1 MSLVCHCGKLFR
13 TGSSTVYRNSSK
25 TGAGSPESDFRA
37 LDCKSVAR
45 SNWTEPRSRK
55 ARLFGSLRGIV
66 AKVERTAYLRLAVTF
81 PDVLAAPRSSAG
93 TLDVS
98 DGQRIFRLLANGILF
113 GKDKIVI
120 RYSGPLPTNPSEEY
134 WPRLCA
140 DRGRGASIRP
150 RHIAWPFGMRRIG
163 SQTHSATRS
172 RFIIGLTITVGKR
185 GARRRVLVRSILRGA
200 HAALVPR
207 RRAPRPTAQSRRARS
222 SGFL

>member
-1 MSLVCHCGKLFR
+1 MSLVCHCGKLLR

-37 LDCKSVAR
+37 LDCKSVGPDPIGPSHAPEKLAYSAR
-45 SNWTEPRSRK
+45 SE
-55 ARLFGSLRGIV
+55 GIV

-81 PDVLAAPRSSAG
+81 PDVLAGPRPSAG

-98 DGQRIFRLLANGILF
+98 DGRRIFQLLANRILF

-120 RYSGPLPTNPSEEY
+120 RYSGPLPTNPSEEH

-163 SQTHSATRS
+163 S
-172 RFIIGLTITVGKR
+172 
-185 GARRRVLVRSILRGA
+185 
-200 HAALVPR
+200 
-207 RRAPRPTAQSRRARS
+207 
-222 SGFL
+222 